1 MTHTKRLSPIG
12 ETEPTLAELEQI
24 IQDGLDTFIEVG
36 NALVR
41 IRDKQLYVDGY
52 SSFDQYC
59 RERWDMSGSHAYRLI
74 DASEVVRELPEGT
87 PAPVNEAQARELA
100 KVPPED
106 RAEVMK
112 EASQATGGKPT
123 AAAVKAAAT
132 KREAEKRTTRRKPAS
147 KPAATKP
154 ADEEAGKE
162 EPACGPIA
170 EPGDIV
176 PYWIEVGIDRI
187 SNAVKSPHLTAEQ
200 HAELSEH
207 VDSWQEQLQQ
217 RHIV

>member
-1 MTHTKRLSPIG
+1 
-12 ETEPTLAELEQI
+12 
-24 IQDGLDTFIEVG
+24 
-36 NALVR
+36 
-41 IRDKQLYVDGY
+41 
-52 SSFDQYC
+52 
-59 RERWDMSGSHAYRLI
+59 MSGSHAYRLI

-187 SNAVKSPHLTAEQ
+187 SKPVKSPRILLPSSTRNSANTWIAGKNSYNNGTSYESP
-200 HAELSEH
+200 ERSE
-207 VDSWQEQLQQ
+207 D
-217 RHIV
+217 